1 MRKKFATS
9 REVLLTAGPVVLL
22 IAVGFWIASQFV
34 QPAPPQKIVVAAA
47 SKGSPYYRL
56 AEQYQKALAQSGI
69 TLEIKDDG
77 SYTGSPSR
85 GNPFTGQLSLN
96 GGQLSFRSS
105 RPATGTVIL
114 LEGDGERILRFTTT
128 QGSTDFTAVK

>member
-1 MRKKFATS
+1 MRRAVKHPLAAVIGVLIVGYAATVS
-9 REVLLTAGPVVLL
+9 L
-22 IAVGFWIASQFV
+22 SQTR
-34 QPAPPQKIVVAAA
+34 QTVADL
-47 SKGSPYYRL
+47 R
-56 AEQYQKALAQSGI
+56 ALAGTWEGLLRSVLAIGDTVTI

>member
-1 MRKKFATS
+1 MRRGVKHPLAAVIGVLIVGYAATVS
-9 REVLLTAGPVVLL
+9 L
-22 IAVGFWIASQFV
+22 SQTR
-34 QPAPPQKIVVAAA
+34 QTVAD
-47 SKGSPYYRL
+47 L
-56 AEQYQKALAQSGI
+56 KALAGTWEGSLRSVLAIGDTVTI